1 MCHSDF
7 PQQIQELLDSL
18 VFLLVIEQ
26 VFWLRT
32 FTTSLSLACMHACLI
47 LSDTSLCVLYLI
59 CQYVCL
65 FSGISGI
72 PGWPLTSYLME
83 NGLELLIYLPLSPEC
98 WNRST
103 VPDHLV
109 YSVLGAEKQHAGL
122 PAW

>member
-1 MCHSDF
+1 MSKMCHSDF
-7 PQQIQELLDSL
+7 SQQIQELLDSL

-26 VFWLRT
+26 VFWLQDLYDVPLT
-32 FTTSLSLACMHACLI
+32 CI
-47 LSDTSLCVLYLI
+47 SDTSLCVLYLI

-65 FSGISGI
+65 FRGISGI

-103 VPDHLV
+103 VPEHLV
-109 YSVLGAEKQHAGL
+109 YSVLGTEKRHAGL
-122 PAW
+122 PA